1 MNRTVYIVIKDNVV
15 VEAFADHLTD
25 VVVIDLNTTDKES
38 LGISKIKLD
47 ELKNDE
53 NIVECEIY

>member
-1 MNRTVYIVIKDNVV
+1 MRTVYIVIKDNCV

-25 VVVIDLNTTDKES
+25 VVVIDLNTTDKEA
-38 LGISKIKLD
+38 LGIAKIKLD

-53 NIVECEIY
+53 NVAECEIY